1 MKKQL
6 RDYQEAANNEAKQH
20 LRQSADPFL
29 MVLSVGSGK
38 TLMIADLA
46 KNTVSKGGTVLVL
59 SHQGELIQQ
68 NSDEAWA
75 YGLPNSIF
83 AASLGVKG
91 TSINPIF
98 AMRQTLVNALNDP
111 EFYSARTD
119 LIIVDEVHTFDFLNP
134 ESGAGKIIKHF
145 NEANERWAA
154 NNPEARHKPKLRV
167 VGLTGTPYRN
177 NEPLYGNGFWK
188 AKTSKDITL
197 RHQIEQGWITDFHYG
212 LHGDDEALDL
222 STLNIRHSEESGGNY
237 SEEDFDRILQ
247 GEYHKTM
254 EICHNVNRKA
264 RTVKGGC
271 LIFCGS
277 KLHTEQVKIGLL
289 NAGAKA
295 EEIVIVT
302 DSTKDNARAD
312 ALAGAKD
319 GRYKFFINVAVASTG
334 WNCPMWEYL
343 VYMRPVGSRTFFE
356 QSIGRVLRTRI
367 DDEFA
372 AEFNTTGTT
381 RERRLELIAAS
392 DKPFAIVD
400 DYAGV
405 VEKLGDTLEDYD
417 EVQEAKREKAIRD
430 GETKVC
436 PICSYENGAYAQRCM
451 NVYEQK
457 QLDSSFADSRCLH
470 YWQFNECRDT
480 NCRDELGR
488 HTQNSVTAKTCR
500 VCDKIL
506 SDPNKALLNRAY
518 RDDEYRE
525 VEKMTID
532 MAKNEK
538 GVVVKFHLKEPDP
551 DLGTPY
557 LYFHLDGSDLCKRIW
572 YNEFCKIYING
583 GPWQSRARNMSASA
597 AVRNAAMF
605 NTPTHI
611 TVRKN
616 DKNKFIIGRR
626 LFRSGREVTDETQN
640 PEFA

>member
-1 MKKQL
+1 MKQP
-6 RDYQEAANNEAKQH
+6 RDYQKTANSEAIAHCRK
-20 LRQSADPFL
+20 STDPFL

-46 KNTVSKGGTVLVL
+46 KNTVSKGGAVLVL

-98 AMRQTLVNALNDP
+98 AMRQTLVNALNDSP
-111 EFYSARTD
+111 FNTMKVN
-119 LIIVDEVHTFDFLNP
+119 LIIVDEVHTFDFQNE
-134 ESGAGKIIKHF
+134 ESGAGKIISHF
-145 NEANERWAA
+145 QSI
-154 NNPEARHKPKLRV
+154 NPALRV

-197 RHQIEQGWITDFHYG
+197 KHQISEGWITDFHYG

-222 STLNIRHSEESGGNY
+222 STLNIRNNEESGGNY

-247 GEYHKTM
+247 GEYRKTM

-289 NAGAKA
+289 NAGAK
-295 EEIVIVT
+295 EDEIAIVT
-302 DSTKDNARAD
+302 DSTKDADRAD

-356 QSIGRVLRTRI
+356 QSLGRVLRTRI
-367 DDEFA
+367 DNKFA
-372 AEFNTTGTT
+372 AEFNASSTT
-381 RERRLELIAAS
+381 RERRLELIASS
-392 DKPFAIVD
+392 DKPFAVVD

-405 VEKLGDTLEDYD
+405 VEKLGDTLEDFD

-430 GETKVC
+430 GESKKC

-457 QLDSSFADSRCLH
+457 QLDGSFTESRCLH
-470 YWQFNECRDT
+470 YWQFNECLDI
-480 NCRDELGR
+480 NCRDELDR
-488 HTQNSVTAKTCR
+488 RTQNAVTAKTCR

-506 SDPNKALLNRAY
+506 SDPNKALNGKAY
-518 RDDEYRE
+518 TDSEYIE
-525 VEKMTID
+525 VSKMTVDI
-532 MAKNEK
+532 AKNQK
-538 GVVVKFHLKEPDP
+538 GVVVRFHLKEPDP
-551 DLGTPY
+551 SLGVPY
-557 LYFHLDGSDLCKRIW
+557 LYFHLDGSDMSKRIW
-572 YNEFCKIYING
+572 YNEFCKTYITG
-583 GPWQSRARNMSASA
+583 TTWQSRARNMSAPA
-597 AVRNAAMF
+597 AVKNAAMF

-626 LFRSGREVTDETQN
+626 LFRSGRECADEN
-640 PEFA
+640 NFEFS